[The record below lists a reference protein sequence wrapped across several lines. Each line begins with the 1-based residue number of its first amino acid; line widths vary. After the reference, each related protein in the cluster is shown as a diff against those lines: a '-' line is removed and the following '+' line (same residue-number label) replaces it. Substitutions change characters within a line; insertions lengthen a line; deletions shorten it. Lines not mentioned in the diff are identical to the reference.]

1 MVQGNVPSV
10 AHVHKWIYL
19 WCGSASWEYNDCI
32 YSQKKKEIIYGHKP
46 LRTVVYKE
54 LKNKKEIITVNE
66 VTSINTMLPELLN
79 K

>member
-1 MVQGNVPSV
+1 M
-10 AHVHKWIYL
+10 
-19 WCGSASWEYNDCI
+19 
-32 YSQKKKEIIYGHKP
+32 YSEKNKEIIYGHKP